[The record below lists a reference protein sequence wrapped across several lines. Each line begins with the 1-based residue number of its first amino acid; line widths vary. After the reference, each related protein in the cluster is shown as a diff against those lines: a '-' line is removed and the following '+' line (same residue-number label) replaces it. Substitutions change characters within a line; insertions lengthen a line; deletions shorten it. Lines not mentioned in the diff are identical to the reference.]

1 MGTSQQTAPAR
12 RGRRCECCALDPG
25 RRSQLEQQLLAGHSI
40 SRIARHPEMPSRDSI
55 RRHVAGGHLPAA
67 LAEKVAAMH
76 GLDTTA
82 LAARVVDIAQRAREV
97 GLEALEA
104 GDRRGVLQAG
114 DAELRA
120 LSALGSAG
128 INSEADVWMQHG
140 TATMTR
146 AVYAVAKDHPEV
158 AQLIAADLQQRD
170 RDDLAD
176 DLLDSIP
183 TPEALEAS

>member
-1 MGTSQQTAPAR
+1 
-12 RGRRCECCALDPG
+12 
-25 RRSQLEQQLLAGHSI
+25 
-40 SRIARHPEMPSRDSI
+40 MPSRDSI
-55 RRHVAGGHLPAA
+55 RRHVAGGHLPEQI
-67 LAEKVAAMH
+67 AERVAQMH
-76 GLDTTA
+76 GLDSTA
-82 LAARVVDIAQRAREV
+82 IASRVVDIAQRARTA

-120 LSALGSAG
+120 LAALGGAG
-128 INSEADVWMQHG
+128 IDSEADVWMQHG

-146 AVYAVAKDHPEV
+146 AVYAVAQQHPEV
-158 AQLIAADLQQRD
+158 AHLVAEDLQQRD

-183 TPEALEAS
+183 EMKAVTT

>member
-1 MGTSQQTAPAR
+1 
-12 RGRRCECCALDPG
+12 
-25 RRSQLEQQLLAGHSI
+25 
-40 SRIARHPEMPSRDSI
+40 
-55 RRHVAGGHLPAA
+55 
-67 LAEKVAAMH
+67 MH
-76 GLDTTA
+76 GLDATA
-82 LAARVVDIAQRAREV
+82 LAARVVDIAQRAREA

-128 INSEADVWMQHG
+128 INNEADVWMQHG